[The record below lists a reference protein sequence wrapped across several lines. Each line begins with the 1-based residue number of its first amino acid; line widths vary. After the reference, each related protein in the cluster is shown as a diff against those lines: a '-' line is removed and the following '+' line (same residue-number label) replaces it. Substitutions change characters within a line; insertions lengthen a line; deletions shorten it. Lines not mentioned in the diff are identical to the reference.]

1 MNSSLTSSDYERA
14 LEYARIIHAAQR
26 RKGTDIPYIT
36 HPVAVAELVLGHG
49 GSQEEAIGALLH
61 DAAEDQGGRL
71 RLDDI
76 RERFGERVAT
86 IVEGCSDWIMD
97 PDQTEKDK
105 PAWRPRKEAYM
116 RHIADTTDE
125 SILLVSLADKVHNAG
140 TIVADLKTHGPNMM
154 DRFSA
159 GAQDVLW
166 YYRSLAEAF
175 RARGN
180 PQLLAD
186 LHRLVA
192 EMERALNSG

>member
-49 GSQEEAIGALLH
+49 GSQEEAIAALLH

-86 IVEGCSDWIMD
+86 IVEGCTDWIME
-97 PDQTEKDK
+97 PDKTEKDK
-105 PAWRPRKEAYM
+105 LDWRPRKEAYIS
-116 RHIADTTDE
+116 HIADETDE

-140 TIVADLKTHGPNMM
+140 AIVADLETHGPDMM
-154 DRFSA
+154 ERFNA

-166 YYRSLAEAF
+166 YYRSLAEVF

>member
-1 MNSSLTSSDYERA
+1 MNSSLTGSDYERA

-36 HPVAVAELVLGHG
+36 HPEAVAELVLGHG
-49 GSQEEAIGALLH
+49 GSEEEAIGALLH

-86 IVEGCSDWIMD
+86 IVEGCTDWIME
-97 PDQTEKDK
+97 PDKTEKDK
-105 PAWRPRKEAYM
+105 LDWRPRKEAYIS
-116 RHIADTTDE
+116 HIADETDE

-140 TIVADLKTHGPNMM
+140 AIVADLETHGPDMM
-154 DRFSA
+154 ERFNA

-166 YYRSLAEAF
+166 YYRSLAEVF
-175 RARGN
+175 RTRGN

-186 LHRLVA
+186 LQRLVV
-192 EMERALNSG
+192 EMERSLNNG